1 MKEAEVDEE
10 EIEMDTIVMQQIQHE
25 RNQNSRILKQLF
37 ETKRKLSNA
46 RADNA
51 KLRRVF
57 LSDEI

>member
-1 MKEAEVDEE
+1 MEEAEVDEE
-10 EIEMDTIVMQQIQHE
+10 EIEMDEIVMQQIQHE

-37 ETKRKLSNA
+37 GTKRELSNA
-46 RADNA
+46 RADNT